1 MCTVSPVRI
10 ATVFV
15 FVSSIFSS
23 SHVAVAAAVVAM
35 NDCIEQDSLMPN
47 RIDHIVHINQWI
59 LNMWRNVIRVEIGEC
74 LVLVV
79 DWSVIVEW

>member
-15 FVSSIFSS
+15 FVSSIVSS
-23 SHVAVAAAVVAM
+23 SHVAM